1 MFFFIYNSLNYY
13 FHCLLVQLT
22 SLFVLIHSADFN
34 LDVFRIF
41 VELHDFKGRSL
52 VDALR

>member
-1 MFFFIYNSLNYY
+1 MFFSFISVLIII
-13 FHCLLVQLT
+13 FIA
-22 SLFVLIHSADFN
+22 SLIHSADFN